1 MGGLWYCF
9 THITPLSLQESWQN
23 IHLKAERLKLAA
35 PSEVKPCGEWACGGL
50 SPNCLEEK
58 WEKWGFFTMKKKND
72 GYCLDALVFG
82 GCARMNPRMGRTV
95 KTLEKKRGE

>member
-35 PSEVKPCGEWACGGL
+35 PSEVNSVVSEPAVDFAPLLGRKVG
-50 SPNCLEEK
+50 K
-58 WEKWGFFTMKKKND
+58 RRFFTMKKKND
-72 GYCLDALVFG
+72 GYCLDALVLG

>member
-35 PSEVKPCGEWACGGL
+35 PSEVNRVVSEPAVDFAQLLW
-50 SPNCLEEK
+50 
-58 WEKWGFFTMKKKND
+58 KKSGKSE
-72 GYCLDALVFG
+72 VFHH
-82 GCARMNPRMGRTV
+82 
-95 KTLEKKRGE
+95 EKKRWILFGCPSFWGMCTNEPKNGQNG

>member
-35 PSEVKPCGEWACGGL
+35 PSEVNSVVSEPAVDFAPLLGRKVG
-50 SPNCLEEK
+50 K
-58 WEKWGFFTMKKKND
+58 RRFFTMKKKRWILF
-72 GYCLDALVFG
+72 GCPSFG
-82 GCARMNPRMGRTV
+82 GMCTNEPKNGQN
-95 KTLEKKRGE
+95 G